1 MTEIVFLTTFAQM
14 RINELKKKRKQIDS
28 GSAIIEGDRLLRQLI
43 TNKVEILEVYHWQE
57 LQHPAWLKNLR
68 IKLIS
73 KKKFFALASTKTPQR
88 YIAVARRQ
96 NNKIGDYQ
104 TLLYLDKIADPGN
117 LGTIARTALA
127 LGVSGIA
134 LSPDSCDAF
143 NPKAIRS
150 SLGAV
155 FSLPIEV
162 KSYRW
167 LKQQKAQKILADL
180 HGTSIFAL
188 PPLAKQKILIM
199 GSEANGVS
207 PEIKEF
213 CQLTIT
219 IPLTGKM
226 ESLNLGIAT
235 GICLSHIL

>member
-1 MTEIVFLTTFAQM
+1 MIK
-14 RINELKKKRKQIDS
+14 ISELKKKRNQIDS
-28 GSAIIEGDRLLRQLI
+28 GCAIIEGDRLLRQLI
-43 TNKVEILEVYHWQE
+43 ANKVEILEVYHWQE
-57 LQHPAWLKNLR
+57 LQHPTWLKGFSP
-68 IKLIS
+68 KLIS
-73 KKKFFALASTKTPQR
+73 KKKFFALASTKNPQQ

-96 NNKIGDYQ
+96 NALIADYQ

-134 LSPDSCDAF
+134 LSPDSCDPF

-162 KSYRW
+162 KDYRW
-167 LKQQKAQKILADL
+167 LQEQKAQKILADL
-180 HGTSIFAL
+180 HGTSIFAMPAL
-188 PPLAKQKILIM
+188 QKQKILIM
-199 GSEANGVS
+199 GSEANGASDEVKKIS
-207 PEIKEF
+207 D
-213 CQLTIT
+213 LTIT
-219 IPLTGKM
+219 IPLTSEM
-226 ESLNLGIAT
+226 ESLNLAIAT